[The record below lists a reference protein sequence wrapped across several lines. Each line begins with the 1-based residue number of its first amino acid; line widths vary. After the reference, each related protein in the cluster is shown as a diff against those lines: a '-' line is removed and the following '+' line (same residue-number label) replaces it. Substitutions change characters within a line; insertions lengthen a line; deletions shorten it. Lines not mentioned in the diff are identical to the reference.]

1 MLLSSSSVKLT
12 KFLAGGSAGS
22 LLSKISRKNNFIS
35 KYLHLTT
42 TTMSGEATRK
52 LREFGYAF
60 NKEGKLRK
68 VDSSTGEPG
77 NEPFQF
83 DVYPDYGQ
91 NQRHYEELANCIPEI
106 IYELLEQNGMVR
118 VYTPE
123 NVPKEQATFIF
134 TSREKLDKPK
144 KLLVLIHGSGYVRAG
159 QWARSLIINNS
170 LDHGTVL
177 PYIKK
182 ARELGYDILVTNTND
197 NYRESEDGTMKVIPG
212 HNNPIN
218 HAVTVWEKYVAGSSP
233 ESVAIVAHSYGG
245 SVTLALAKQF
255 EQFFK
260 HKVFAVAL
268 TDSAHFS
275 GGHSVVK
282 NLRPITRNFVSSDK
296 PLGTVIKTPS
306 DDLPQVSAGHTKHEW
321 TSYSAMSAVF
331 EFIEQ
336 RYEEFLASSKSKTEL

>member
-1 MLLSSSSVKLT
+1 MLLSLPSVKFT
-12 KFLAGGSAGS
+12 KILAGS
-22 LLSKISRKNNFIS
+22 LSKFPSKNISIS
-35 KYLHLTT
+35 ILPKYFHLTQV
-42 TTMSGEATRK
+42 MSGEATKK
-52 LREFGYAF
+52 LRDFGYAF

-68 VDSSTGEPG
+68 VNPATGKPG
-77 NEPFQF
+77 DEPFQF
-83 DVYPDYGQ
+83 DVFPDYAQ
-91 NQRHYEELANCIPEI
+91 NQRHYEELANCIPDI
-106 IYELLEQNGMVR
+106 VYELLEQNGMYR
-118 VYTPE
+118 VHTPE
-123 NVPKEQATFIF
+123 NIPKEQATFIF
-134 TSREKLDKPK
+134 TSQQKLDKPK
-144 KLLVLIHGSGYVRAG
+144 KLMVLIHGSGYVRAG

-182 ARELGYDILVTNTND
+182 ARELGYDIVITNTND
-197 NYRESEDGTMKVIPG
+197 NYRLSEDGAMKVIPG
-212 HNNPIN
+212 HNTPIT
-218 HAVTVWEKYVAGSSP
+218 HAATVWEKYVMASNP

-275 GGHSVVK
+275 GGQAAVR

-296 PLGTVIKTPS
+296 PLGTVIKSPS

-336 RYEEFLASSKSKTEL
+336 RYEEFLISAKSKTEL